1 LLNDKGH
8 ARIGVIALYYSV
20 QKIREYCEK
29 VWEKAGLSKED
40 AATCVDV
47 LLAADM
53 RGQRTHGVTHMKD
66 YCERLKKGTANSG
79 SQMEMKQ
86 TSPTSLVVDAKHGV
100 GMVVAPR
107 IMKKCIEVA
116 KDSGACFAS
125 VHNGC
130 HYGLGAYYPMMAL
143 KENMIAFSFANTP
156 PLVAPFGGADP
167 LLGTNPVSIAIP
179 AGKHP
184 DLVLDI
190 ATSIVAKGR
199 ISLALKEGQ
208 KIPKGWALDKY
219 GADTTD
225 PAAANVGAL
234 LPFGAHKGYGIMLI
248 VSLLSFALSGA
259 DMDINL
265 PRFFENTDALS
276 NIGYFM
282 GCIDIA
288 KYCKVEDFKKRVD
301 AMFDL
306 LKNCRPS
313 VGSKGVL
320 IPGEIEYVKTQKAM
334 KEGID
339 LSEATLRDFKEM
351 SAEYGVP
358 YDF

>member
-1 LLNDKGH
+1 M
-8 ARIGVIALYYSV
+8 YYSIE
-20 QKIREYCEK
+20 KIRNFCEK
-29 VWEKAGLSKED
+29 IWERAGLTKED
-40 AATCVDV
+40 AAACVDV
-47 LLAADM
+47 LLSADM

-66 YCERLKKGTANSG
+66 YCERLRKGTATSG
-79 SQMEMKQ
+79 KEMVIIK
-86 TSPTSLVVDAKHGV
+86 TSSTSLVVDAKHGV
-100 GMVVAPR
+100 GMVVAPQ
-107 IMKKCIEVA
+107 IMKRCIKEA
-116 KDSGACFAS
+116 KLSGACFAS

-143 KENMIAFSFANTP
+143 NEDMIAFSFANTP

-167 LLGTNPVSIAIP
+167 LMGTNPISVAIP
-179 AGKHP
+179 AGKYP
-184 DLVLDI
+184 ALVLDI

-199 ISLALKEGQ
+199 ISLALKEGK
-208 KIPKGWALDKY
+208 KIPKGWALDRN

-282 GCIDIA
+282 GCIDIS
-288 KYCKVEDFKKRVD
+288 KYCKVEDFKQRVD
-301 AMFDL
+301 AMFDI
-306 LKNCRPS
+306 LKKCRPA
-313 VGSKGVL
+313 SKSQGVL
-320 IPGEIEYVKTQKAM
+320 IPGEIEFIKTQKAK
-334 KEGID
+334 KEGIE
-339 LSEATLRDFKEM
+339 LSAATLSDFKEM
-351 SAEYGVP
+351 SEKYGVP
-358 YDF
+358 YEF